1 MRGGMRDGFT
11 PVRGGGGGGNGGGGG
26 GGSERG
32 GGSGGRGGVRSG
44 GRSGNG
50 FTGKSMLLNTTTPLG
65 RTLGGGEGA
74 GGGQTMMEEGGTPSR
89 WERGRRREKNN

>member
-11 PVRGGGGGGNGGGGG
+11 PVRGGGGGGNGGGGGGGG

-65 RTLGGGEGA
+65 RTLGG
-74 GGGQTMMEEGGTPSR
+74 QTLREEGGTRSR
-89 WERGRRREKNN
+89 